1 MKFTSRHMVAVYA
14 LAMLASPVAF
24 AAGQFRVVPDET
36 GTICQS
42 GTKSDAMTIEGPDE
56 VVVTDEKQGDVNAAI
71 CVSPDSVSAVHI
83 NWDRESTGEST
94 GESAGESAGESTGE
108 SAEERTGD
116 SGGESSGTIGHGCA
130 EILGASNIR
139 VRAVNT
145 NFHES
150 ATFYTCVQAPAQN

>member
-1 MKFTSRHMVAVYA
+1 MCLRSGEGTVMKITRTHAVAVFA
-14 LAMLASPVAF
+14 LAMFASPVAF

-56 VVVTDEKQGDVNAAI
+56 VKVTDEKQGAVNATI
-71 CVSPDSVSAVHI
+71 CVSPDSVSAVHL
-83 NWDRESTGEST
+83 NWHQEVSGES
-94 GESAGESAGESTGE
+94 
-108 SAEERTGD
+108 TGD
-116 SGGESSGTIGHGCA
+116 SGGLSSGTVGHGCA
-130 EILGASNIR
+130 EILGVSNIR

-150 ATFYTCVQAPAQN
+150 ATYYTCIQAPAQQ

>member
-1 MKFTSRHMVAVYA
+1 MKFTSTHVVAAFA

-42 GTKSDAMTIEGPDE
+42 GTKSDAMTIEGPKE
-56 VVVTDEKQGDVNAAI
+56 VKVADGAAAI
-71 CVSPDSVSAVHI
+71 CVSPDSVSAVHVR
-83 NWDRESTGEST
+83 W
-94 GESAGESAGESTGE
+94 
-108 SAEERTGD
+108 
-116 SGGESSGTIGHGCA
+116 GGVSSGTVGHGCA
-130 EILGASNIR
+130 ELTDASNIM

-150 ATFYTCVQAPAQN
+150 ATFYTCTQAAAQQ

>member
-1 MKFTSRHMVAVYA
+1 MKFTSTHVVAVFA

-56 VVVTDEKQGDVNAAI
+56 VMVTDEKQGGVNAAI
-71 CVSPDSVSAVHI
+71 CVSPDSVSAVHVS
-83 NWDRESTGEST
+83 WDRESSGTV
-94 GESAGESAGESTGE
+94 
-108 SAEERTGD
+108 GD
-116 SGGESSGTIGHGCA
+116 GESSGTVGESSGTVGHGCA

-150 ATFYTCVQAPAQN
+150 ATYYTCIQAPAQN